1 MEKFRELGLT
11 QKTLAALKAKGFE
24 EPTEIQTITIPLLL
38 KNEKDIVAQAQTGTG
53 KTATFALPLIE
64 NLKAHSK
71 FPLAIV
77 LAPTRELVIQIAEEI
92 NSLKGDTEITC
103 APIYGGQSMEL
114 QLARLRKGV
123 SIVVGTPGRILDHL
137 KRKTLILEKI
147 EYVILDEGDEM
158 LNMGF
163 IEDIESILE
172 HTPAEKRMCLF
183 SATMPARIK
192 DLATRYMK
200 EYVHVK
206 AQHTLTTNLTDQI
219 YFEVARQD
227 KFEALCRIIDMEKTF
242 YGIIFCRTKIEV
254 DELDSKLSDRGYS
267 AEGLHGD
274 ISQSLREQILRK
286 FKKQNISM
294 LVATDVAARGIDINN
309 LSHVINYS
317 LPQDPESY
325 IHRIGRTGRAGN
337 QGTAVTFVTP
347 DEFSKLG
354 FIKRITKATINRK
367 EIPGVE
373 QIVDARMERINSE
386 IKTVAES
393 STEGTFHAWADAL
406 LADETPRD
414 VIAAVLQHSFGK
426 VLDKS
431 SYRKITPISKRP
443 ERDSRYPDRDRGY
456 SSDRGRGGFADR
468 DRGYSSDRGRGGFAD
483 RDRGYSSDRGRGGYA
498 DRDRGYPDRSYA
510 ERETGLTEEEG
521 KTRLYIGKGR
531 SSDYTKKS
539 LVEFIVKNAGT
550 STKLIDNVEV
560 FDNFSFITVPFAE
573 AEHII
578 AKLKSGDD
586 RRPMAEKAKPAV
598 KRR

>member
-11 QKTLAALKAKGFE
+11 EKTLTALEARGFE
-24 EPTEIQTITIPLLL
+24 EPTEIQSITIPLLL
-38 KNEKDIVAQAQTGTG
+38 KNESDIVAQAQTGTG

-64 NLKAHSK
+64 RLRPHSK
-71 FPLAIV
+71 HPQAIV

-92 NSLKGDTEITC
+92 NSLKGNTDITC

-114 QLARLRKGV
+114 QLAKLRKGV
-123 SIVVGTPGRILDHL
+123 AIVVGTPGRILDHL
-137 KRKTLILEKI
+137 ERKTLVLDKI

-163 IEDIESILE
+163 IDDIESILE
-172 HTPAEKRMCLF
+172 HTPEEKRVCLF
-183 SATMPARIK
+183 SATMPIRIK
-192 DLATRYMK
+192 ELASKYMK
-200 EYVHVK
+200 DFKHVK
-206 AQHTLTTNLTDQI
+206 AQHNLTTNLTDQI

-227 KFEALCRIIDMEKTF
+227 KFEALCRIVDIEKTF

-254 DELDSKLSDRGYS
+254 DELASKLIDRGYS

-274 ISQSLREQILRK
+274 ISQAQRESILRK
-286 FKKQNISM
+286 FRKQNISM

-354 FIKRITKATINRK
+354 FIKRITKASIQRK
-367 EIPGVE
+367 EVPAVE
-373 QIVDARMERINSE
+373 AIVDARMDRINAE
-386 IKTVAES
+386 ILAQIES
-393 STEGTFHAWADAL
+393 DDKKGSFHVWADAL
-406 LADETPRD
+406 IADVEPRD
-414 VIAAVLQHSFGK
+414 IVASVLKYSFGK

-431 SYRKITPISKRP
+431 SYRKLTPVGRRP
-443 ERDSRYPDRDRGY
+443 V
-456 SSDRGRGGFADR
+456 
-468 DRGYSSDRGRGGFAD
+468 
-483 RDRGYSSDRGRGGYA
+483 
-498 DRDRGYPDRSYA
+498 
-510 ERETGLTEEEG
+510 REHAFTEEEG
-521 KTRLYIGKGR
+521 RTRLYIAKGR
-531 SSDYTKKS
+531 SSDFTKRS
-539 LVEFIVKNAGT
+539 LVEFIVKKAGT
-550 STKLIDNVEV
+550 SMKLIDDVEV

-578 AKLKSGDD
+578 AKLKKSGEN
-586 RRPMAEKAKPAV
+586 RRPLVEKAKPSAGGSDRKRGGRFDADDNAV
-598 KRR
+598 FERAQRRRR